1 MALSISVMIIAIAT
15 LKGFK
20 AEIRNKIHE
29 IQGDFIIDSGKNVE
43 NGEPNPISNK
53 DVDSILKQLKSNS
66 MLKVISTSA
75 KACILKSD
83 EELEGVLAKGIDPA
97 MIEAYLNSFI
107 RSKSPIEETNW
118 CAISTTT
125 AKRLHIGLNEEFTA
139 VFFTSDSFGN
149 NRPRPRKLVVRIIY
163 ETGMEQIDANSVWL
177 DQQITQK
184 FMQPGLQY
192 SSIEVWLNPPK
203 NNVFLSKSDENQ
215 LNKKMKLY
223 LNSILPNP
231 FLRVNSLEEYNRQ
244 IFDWL
249 SILNTN
255 VVIILTLMML
265 VSITSMGTT
274 LLIFAIERTRFIG
287 LLMSMGARTTQI
299 QSIFVFLSSLIA
311 FGGIVIGNVFALS
324 VVYFFNKYQWIQ
336 LNEEIY
342 FIKNVVLHLDIYQL
356 ILIDV
361 LSLLLIFISL
371 FLPAQ
376 YVKKINLIKAITFK

>member
-1 MALSISVMIIAIAT
+1 MIIAIAT

-29 IQGDFIIDSGKNVE
+29 IQGDFILDSGKNVE

-53 DVDSILKQLKSNS
+53 DVEVILKKLKSNS

-83 EELEGVLAKGIDPA
+83 DELEGVLAKGIDPA
-97 MIEAYLNSFI
+97 MIEAYLNPFI
-107 RSKSPIEETNW
+107 RSKSPIVETNW
-118 CAISTTT
+118 CAISNTT
-125 AKRLHIGLNEEFTA
+125 AKRLNIGLNDQFTA

-149 NRPRPRKLVVRIIY
+149 NRPRARKLVVRIIY

-177 DQQITQK
+177 DQQITQR
-184 FMQPGLQY
+184 FMQFGFQY
-192 SSIEVWLNPPK
+192 SSIEVWLNPQNK
-203 NNVFLSKSDENQ
+203 GVLLNKSDENE
-215 LNKKMKLY
+215 LYKKVKLD
-223 LNSILPNP
+223 LNSTLPNP

-287 LLMSMGARTTQI
+287 LLMSMGARTSQI
-299 QSIFVFLSSLIA
+299 QAIFVFLSSLIA
-311 FGGIVIGNVFALS
+311 IGGIVIGNIFALS
-324 VVYFFNKYQWIQ
+324 IVYLFNKYQWIQ

-342 FIKNVVLHLDIYQL
+342 FIKNVILHLDVYEL
-356 ILIDV
+356 ILIDTA
-361 LSLLLIFISL
+361 SILLIFLSL

-376 YVKKINLIKAITFK
+376 YIKKINLIKAITFK

>member
-1 MALSISVMIIAIAT
+1 MALSISVMIIAIST

-43 NGEPNPISNK
+43 NGEPNPISNQ
-53 DVDSILKQLKSNS
+53 DVDGILSH
-66 MLKVISTSA
+66 LKVKQVKRAIPTSA
-75 KACILKSD
+75 KACILKSED
-83 EELEGVLAKGIDPA
+83 ELEGVLAKGINRN
-97 MIEAYLNSFI
+97 MVEEYLSSFV
-107 RSKSPIEETNW
+107 RAKSPINEVNW

-125 AKRLHIGLNEEFTA
+125 AKRLNIGLNDEFTA
-139 VFFTSDSFGN
+139 VFFTSDSLGN
-149 NRPRPRKLVVRIIY
+149 NRPRARKLVVRIIY
-163 ETGMEQIDANSVWL
+163 ETGMEQIDANSIWL
-177 DQQITQK
+177 DHTITQK
-184 FMQPGLQY
+184 FMKEGFQY
-192 SSIEVWLNPPK
+192 TSIEVWENPELQVDQGQLTGNK
-203 NNVFLSKSDENQ
+203 THKNQ
-215 LNKKMKLY
+215 LKLY

-311 FGGIVIGNVFALS
+311 IGGIAIGNVFAIS

-342 FIKNVVLHLDIYQL
+342 FIKHVILHLDFVEL
-356 ILIDV
+356 FLIDMV
-361 LSLLLIFISL
+361 SILLIFISL

-376 YVKKINLIKAITFK
+376 YIKKINLIKAITFK

>member
-1 MALSISVMIIAIAT
+1 MIIAIAT

-53 DVDSILKQLKSNS
+53 DVDGILKQLKSNS

-83 EELEGVLAKGIDPA
+83 DELEGVLAKGIDPS
-97 MIEAYLNSFI
+97 MVDDYLHSFI
-107 RSKSPIEETNW
+107 KSKSPITETNW

-125 AKRLHIGLNEEFTA
+125 AKRLHIGLNDEFTA

-149 NRPRPRKLVVRIIY
+149 NRPRARKLVVRIIY

-177 DQQITQK
+177 DQQITQR
-184 FMQPGLQY
+184 FMQFGFQY
-192 SSIEVWLNPPK
+192 SSIEVWLNPK
-203 NNVFLSKSDENQ
+203 NKGVLLNKSDENE
-215 LNKKMKLY
+215 LYKKVKLD
-223 LNSILPNP
+223 LNSTLPNP

-287 LLMSMGARTTQI
+287 LLMSMGARTSQI
-299 QSIFVFLSSLIA
+299 QAIFVFLSSLIA
-311 FGGIVIGNVFALS
+311 IGGIVIGNIFALS
-324 VVYFFNKYQWIQ
+324 IVYLFNKYQWIQ

-342 FIKNVVLHLDIYQL
+342 FIKNVILHLDVYEL
-356 ILIDV
+356 ILIDTA
-361 LSLLLIFISL
+361 SILLIFLSL

-376 YVKKINLIKAITFK
+376 YIKKINLIKAITFK